1 MRETWVWSLGWE
13 DPLEKEM
20 ATTPVLLPGKSH
32 GQRSLAGYSPWGRKE
47 LDMTERLHF
56 HFSIYRVL
64 KLILFNL
71 HNNLVKIG
79 ESDALFL
86 IFTDK
91 DIAYCRVKSKI
102 LMTGNIFTSNY
113 FCNSEQYKYQ

>member
-1 MRETWVWSLGWE
+1 MEWQ
-13 DPLEKEM
+13 P
-20 ATTPVLLPGKSH
+20 TPVWQLLPEKSH
-32 GQRSLAGYSPWGRKE
+32 GQRSLAGYSPMGRKE
-47 LDMTERLHF
+47 LDTTERLHF
-56 HFSIYRVL
+56 HFSIYRLL

-91 DIAYCRVKSKI
+91 DTAHCRVKSKI

-113 FCNSEQYKYQ
+113 FCSSKQCKYQ